1 MQKEEQID
9 IFNHKILKPPK
20 NEMLRIIKK
29 QGGATVDDISK
40 NLSLAPTSIRQHLA
54 SLERGQLIKTI
65 RIKQATGRPKIL
77 YILTDVANN
86 LFPKR
91 YDFLLSMILNE
102 IEILDGPE
110 KIDIIFENIANRLHS
125 ICQFQLADKTIDEKL
140 ETMTMLA
147 RSWGSMAE
155 FEKIDD
161 KTYVIREYNCDFYN
175 SSLKYNLLSKFALK
189 MLQRIL
195 ENAELDC
202 KIETNQSSN
211 VDICSFYIKCSQ

>member
-175 SSLKYNLLSKFALK
+175 SSLK
-189 MLQRIL
+189 
-195 ENAELDC
+195 
-202 KIETNQSSN
+202 
-211 VDICSFYIKCSQ
+211 